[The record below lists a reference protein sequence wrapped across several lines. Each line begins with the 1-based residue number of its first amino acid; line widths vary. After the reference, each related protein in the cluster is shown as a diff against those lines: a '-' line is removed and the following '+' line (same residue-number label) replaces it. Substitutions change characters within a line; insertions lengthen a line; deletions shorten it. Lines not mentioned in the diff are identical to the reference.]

1 MKDIIIIGAG
11 PAGMTAALYALR
23 ADKSVLLLEKEN
35 FGGQITFSP
44 RLENYPTIMEIS
56 GSEFANL
63 MLEQVM
69 AHGAEIE
76 LAEATEIKDMGDYKV
91 VCTEYGDFE
100 GKAVIIAT
108 GSKHRHLGLDGE
120 EELIGS
126 GISFCAV
133 CDGSFFADKHVAV
146 IGGGNTALQ
155 EAVMLSDICKKV
167 TIIQNLSFMTGE
179 KRLLSILEAKNN
191 VDMIYDTILT
201 GLEASDGE
209 LCAINIK
216 NTKTDETTHFQL
228 DGMFIAIGQAPEND
242 AFKNV
247 SALDD
252 YGYIIADESCLTD
265 TEGVFVAGDC
275 RTKRIRQVTTASS
288 DGAIAALAACR
299 YIDGLSAK

>member
-23 ADKSVLLLEKEN
+23 ADKSVLLIEKEN
-35 FGGQITFSP
+35 FGGQITYSP
-44 RLENYPTIMEIS
+44 RLENYPTVMEIS

-63 MLEQVM
+63 LLDQVM

-76 LAEATEIKDMGDYKV
+76 LAEATEIKDMGDYKR
-91 VCTEYGDFE
+91 VCTNYGDFDA
-100 GKAVIIAT
+100 KSVIIAT

-133 CDGSFFADKHVAV
+133 CDGSFFADKCVAV

-179 KRLLSILEAKNN
+179 ARLLNILDSKSN
-191 VDMIYDTILT
+191 VDMIFDTVVT
-201 GLEASDGE
+201 GLEGNGGE
-209 LCAINIK
+209 LTAIIIQ
-216 NTKTDETTHFQL
+216 NTKSGAVSRFEL
-228 DGMFIAIGQAPEND
+228 DGMFVAIGQVPENEP
-242 AFKNV
+242 FRSV
-247 SALDD
+247 TALDG
-252 YGYIIADESCLTD
+252 YGYILSDENCLTD
-265 TEGVFVAGDC
+265 TAGVFVAGDC
-275 RTKRIRQVTTASS
+275 RTKKIRQVTTASA
-288 DGAIAALAACR
+288 DGAVAALAACR
-299 YIDGLSAK
+299 YIDGLA